1 MKKNISI
8 NISGIIFHIEEDGY
22 DKLKN
27 YLASIARY
35 FANYEDSTEI
45 IADIESRIA
54 ELFLA
59 RLGDH
64 KQVITLED
72 VDELVATMGT
82 VADFEAAEE
91 QYTDTG
97 AAQQTAYDQGGSTG
111 HSSAGTGF
119 AETAA
124 PPTPGPK
131 PKKLYRDL
139 DRKILGG
146 VAAGIAHYFSI
157 DPLWVRLLFLATFF
171 DVFYVVS
178 VSGVAV
184 FAYIVLWAITPGSHQ
199 LGEGSHYKRLFRNPE
214 GRVLGGVGAGLAA
227 YFGIDVTLVRLL
239 FILGIFLGGSGVIV
253 YLILWFIAPEAK
265 TLTDRMQ
272 MEGEPVTLS
281 NIEKKI
287 KEGLDL
293 DQDEEENLLVKIL
306 LFPFRL
312 LAMLLDNLGGPAG
325 TVGHF
330 LGQALR
336 VVSGL
341 GMLLLGVAVVVAL
354 CLVGAALFGLTFV
367 PAQVQMDGI
376 PIEVVRNSYPLP
388 GLLAGLVVVGVPFLV
403 LSAAGASQLVRRRM
417 MSRTFALTAFGLWL
431 LGLVGV
437 AFTLPNFLRGFNT
450 EADLRTEE
458 FFALP
463 DSLLTL
469 GLDRNTPHLE
479 NDFTELTLRGYD
491 GQQLKLV
498 RTIQARGQTREEALQ
513 NAQMIDYQI
522 TKPQENPVL
531 TFAPGFSFKP
541 QAKFRVQN
549 LKLELYVPYGK
560 PFVIQPDLAIILR
573 GTLSPFGHSARDLGD
588 SVRWVYNEKGLTC
601 LNCQTAQAGRGRI
614 FDRDRMQGFVKE
626 FKDFK
631 DFNRLS
637 ISRNFNVEVRQGDQF
652 EVMVEGEPNDVAKVN
667 ISQEG
672 TELRISHQGRGLA
685 SRDLR
690 LYIALP
696 QLVALAADGSSDL
709 SLEGFK
715 GAKMEVAL
723 TGNIDLD
730 ADLET
735 DDLVV
740 ALDGNCSLDLRGRG
754 QKLTAVLSGA
764 SDLAAFD
771 FQADDLTVTAKGS
784 SQAQVMA
791 RRQIT
796 VASTGDSEVTYKGR
810 PKVVNGA
817 GNFQADEEE

>member
-22 DKLKN
+22 DKLKH

-35 FANYEDSTEI
+35 FSNYEDSTEI

-72 VDELVATMGT
+72 VDDLMTTMGT

-91 QYTDTG
+91 QYTDSTT
-97 AAQQTAYDQGGSTG
+97 AHQTAYGSSSSTG
-111 HSSAGTGF
+111 YSSTGTGF
-119 AETAA
+119 AETEA
-124 PPTPGPK
+124 PPTDERK
-131 PKKLYRDL
+131 PRKLYRDL

-146 VAAGIAHYFSI
+146 VAAGLAHYFSI

-184 FAYIVLWAITPGSHQ
+184 VAYIVLWAITPGSHH
-199 LGEGSHYKRLFRNPE
+199 LGEGSQYKRLYRDPE

-239 FILGIFLGGSGVIV
+239 FILGIFLGGSGIIV

-287 KEGLDL
+287 KQGLNL
-293 DQDEEENLLVKIL
+293 DQDEEENLLTKIL

-312 LAMLLDNLGGPAG
+312 LAMLLDSLGGPAG

-330 LGQALR
+330 LGQVLR

-341 GMLLLGVAVVVAL
+341 GMLLLGALVVVAL
-354 CLVGAALFGLTFV
+354 FIVGAALFGITFA
-367 PAQVQMDGI
+367 PAQVRMGGI
-376 PIEVVRNSYPLP
+376 PMEVVRNSYPLP
-388 GLLAGLVVVGVPFLV
+388 GLIASMLVVGVPFLV
-403 LSAAGASQLVRRRM
+403 LSAAGASQLVRRRI
-417 MSRTFALTAFGLWL
+417 MSRTFALTVFGLWL

-437 AFTLPNFLRGFNT
+437 AFTLPNFLRSFNT

-458 FFALP
+458 LIAMP

-469 GLDRNTPHLE
+469 GLDANANHLE
-479 NDFTELTLRGYD
+479 NDFTELTVRGYE

-498 RTIQARGQTREEALQ
+498 RIIQAHGQTREDAIQ
-513 NAQMIDYQI
+513 NAQMIDYQFI
-522 TKPQENPVL
+522 KPEKKPL
-531 TFAPGFSFKP
+531 LAFAPGFVFKP
-541 QAKFRVQN
+541 QAKFRVQH

-560 PFVIQPDLAIILR
+560 PFVMQPDLADILR
-573 GTLSPFGHSARDLGD
+573 GTLFPFGYSARDLGD

-601 LNCQTAQAGRGRI
+601 LNCQTAQTERGRT
-614 FDRDRMQGFVKE
+614 FDRDQMQGFVKE

-637 ISRNFNVEVRQGDQF
+637 ISRNFEVEIRRGDQF
-652 EVMVEGEPNDVAKVN
+652 EIVLEGEKSDVVKVDVT
-667 ISQEG
+667 QEG
-672 TELRISHQGRGLA
+672 SELRITHQGRGLVGNE
-685 SRDLR
+685 LR

-696 QLVALAADGSSDL
+696 ELAALAADGSSSL
-709 SLEGFK
+709 SVEGFK
-715 GAKMEVAL
+715 GPKMEVAL
-723 TGNIDLD
+723 SGNIDLD

-735 DDLVV
+735 DDLTV
-740 ALDGNCSLDLRGRG
+740 AMDGDCSLDLRGRG
-754 QKLTAVLSGA
+754 QKLTAVLSGD
-764 SDLAAFD
+764 SDLAAFE
-771 FQADDLTVTAKGS
+771 FEADDLTVTAKGS
-784 SQAQVMA
+784 SQAQVLA

-796 VASTGDSEVTYKGR
+796 VASTGDSQVTYKGR

-817 GNFQADEEE
+817 GNFQADEE